1 MNPSAQE
8 SESPQLRQLRG
19 VHDAY
24 AASLASSLSAFL
36 QAEIKVT
43 LERIW
48 FACVSDFKREATA
61 PACLISFQLH
71 PQPDWAVFSLDGA
84 CVFGLLELLLGG
96 ASAPRPSENRNLTE
110 IEWSLLEEVVRTM
123 VAPLGEAWKVFHAV
137 EFKVQALESDPAQL
151 ALPEGATRIARLK
164 FRIQLGESAGEF
176 AIALPQ
182 IFFDPLRGAEPA
194 TIGPP
199 LADVQRNFAL
209 LQDANVD
216 VEVLLD
222 GATMMFEE
230 LATLVPGHVVQFAY
244 PLEKPLRAVVNGV
257 LSTPCRVVALG
268 NKRAF
273 QVEEVI

>member
-19 VHDAY
+19 AHDAY

-43 LERIW
+43 LQKIW
-48 FACVSDFKREATA
+48 FACVSDFKRDVTA
-61 PACLISFQLH
+61 PACLISFQL
-71 PQPDWAVFSLDGA
+71 QPETEWAVFSLDSA

-96 ASAPRPSENRNLTE
+96 ASAPRPSESRNLTE

-151 ALPEGATRIARLK
+151 ALPEGGTRIARLA
-164 FRIQLGESAGEF
+164 FGIQLGESTGEF

-182 IFFDPLRGAEPA
+182 TFFDPPRGVEPA
-194 TIGPP
+194 EIGPP
-199 LADVQRNFAL
+199 LADMQRNFAL

-230 LATLVPGHVVQFAY
+230 LAALAPGQVVQFTY
-244 PLEKPLRAVVNGV
+244 PLEKPLRAVVNGAI
-257 LSTPCRVVALG
+257 SGPCRVVASG
-268 NKRAF
+268 KKRAF